1 VASGDLVYLPVFVTL
16 IPYNRKNKPDHMTD
30 NEILPGVK
38 APDFSLP
45 DHTGEIHTSASFLG
59 SWYILYFYPRDNT
72 SSCTAEAVAF
82 SEVYDELSKIGVP
95 VIGISP
101 DTMESHRKFI
111 EKHDLKITLLS
122 DINHEVIEAYG
133 AWKQKKMYGKSYMG
147 VERSTFL
154 IDRDGVIREIWRKVR
169 VKDHVQTVTKRLHEL
184 MESS

>member
-1 VASGDLVYLPVFVTL
+1 
-16 IPYNRKNKPDHMTD
+16 MTD

-82 SEVYDELSKIGVP
+82 SEVMMNYVTG

-101 DTMESHRKFI
+101 DTMESHGSYR
-111 EKHDLKITLLS
+111 KHDLKIS
-122 DINHEVIEAYG
+122 APGYQSRG
-133 AWKQKKMYGKSYMG
+133 
-147 VERSTFL
+147 
-154 IDRDGVIREIWRKVR
+154 
-169 VKDHVQTVTKRLHEL
+169 
-184 MESS
+184 